1 MASLMA
7 YGMGITLPAP
17 EREELR
23 FVTWPFAAAAGLE
36 NDYFSFDREYAEFL
50 EGQAEQAAPSSG
62 DDDGH
67 ATSTP
72 LLINLITLL
81 MRWRNIDVATAKK
94 LTRDITIGYEH
105 MYVRRCED
113 YRAKKLARGEEV
125 HPEVELY
132 LRSLRCVLAG
142 NIVWS
147 TSCPRY
153 HVETRYDPNAGLEQ
167 QLTLEKRGVD
177 ISVV

>member
-1 MASLMA
+1 MA
-7 YGMGITLPAP
+7 YGMGISLTAS

-23 FVTWPFAAAAGLE
+23 YVTWPFAAAAGLE
-36 NDYFSFDREYAEFL
+36 NDYFSFDREHAEFL
-50 EGQAEQAAPSSG
+50 EGQADQLSSSSG
-62 DDDGH
+62 GDNGH
-67 ATSTP
+67 PASTP

-81 MRWRNIDVATAKK
+81 MRWRDVDVATAKK
-94 LTRDITIGYEH
+94 LTREITIGYEH
-105 MYVRRCED
+105 MYVQRCEV
-113 YRAKKLARGEEV
+113 YRAKKLAQSEEV
-125 HPEVELY
+125 CADVELY

-147 TSCPRY
+147 SSCPRY